1 MMFRMPRQPKT
12 YRARKLRQQANAP
25 EQVAWQTLRALR
37 AYGFPVKRQY
47 AIGPYIVDFAIFRAK
62 LVIEVDGG
70 IHDREAVAQ
79 HDAMRQREIE
89 AMGWRVVRFSSEEA
103 MSADTLWGRMTELLG
118 L

>member
-1 MMFRMPRQPKT
+1 MPRQPKT

-25 EQVAWQTLRALR
+25 EQMAWQALRALR
-37 AYGFPVKRQY
+37 AHGFPVKRQY
-47 AIGPYIVDFAIFRAK
+47 PIGPYIVDFAIFRAK

-79 HDAMRQREIE
+79 RDAARQREIE
-89 AMGWRVVRFSSEEA
+89 AMGWRVVRFSAEEA